1 MTRAANGFL
10 TRNPLLWRIVAIATL
25 ATALVVVFVRSASAA
40 AAITATEVGTTSP
53 GSGGNAFLQVIVNG
67 IIFGLLLALASVGLS
82 LIYGTTGLSNFAH
95 GEQVTLGAA
104 VAYVSVTQLHA
115 PLWGAIVIAVAAGTA
130 SGWLQDVVLWKQ
142 LRKRGVPNMQQMIVS
157 IGLALIL
164 VNFIQ
169 IWIGPDRLRLIQ
181 STTRDHDLGLISVS
195 TPDIVSIC
203 ICVLAL
209 GAVGFFLMRTR
220 LGRATRAVSDN
231 PALASATGISV
242 NRVIRIV
249 WMMAGALAALAGP
262 LLALRYDA
270 FNYQLGADILL
281 LMFAAVTLGGLGH
294 PFGAL
299 VGALVIGVIAQLTE
313 AYAPTPDLKYAVVLA
328 ILIITLLVRP
338 QGILGRKERVG

>member
-1 MTRAANGFL
+1 
-10 TRNPLLWRIVAIATL
+10 
-25 ATALVVVFVRSASAA
+25 
-40 AAITATEVGTTSP
+40 
-53 GSGGNAFLQVIVNG
+53 
-67 IIFGLLLALASVGLS
+67 
-82 LIYGTTGLSNFAH
+82 
-95 GEQVTLGAA
+95 
-104 VAYVSVTQLHA
+104 
-115 PLWGAIVIAVAAGTA
+115 
-130 SGWLQDVVLWKQ
+130 
-142 LRKRGVPNMQQMIVS
+142 VPNMQQMIVS